1 MASHTFVIEHMEE
14 DDEESKSVPPWVYL
28 EYRQMIAIAGPT
40 SSVLFTHLSSSSRAA
55 LNSALASVQD
65 SSKFEVHSLGILD
78 VMKQHGVDVSQVC
91 LLDPKA
97 EKQLS
102 PSDSESFS
110 WYLFGV
116 CDDPPRDRTSE
127 LRRLGFPNRHLGS
140 VQMTTDTALGVTKR
154 VVVDKG
160 SYTYSYFLIPL
171 QDIPYVDHPTIRFNA
186 KESVEMPFRY
196 ITDSKGEPILP
207 EGMKTLLKED
217 LNKGFDF

>member
-1 MASHTFVIEHMEE
+1 MASHTFVIEHMED

-28 EYRQMIAIAGPT
+28 EYRQMISIAGPA

-78 VMKQHGVDVSQVC
+78 VMKQHGVDLNKIC

-97 EKQLS
+97 EKELS
-102 PSDSESFS
+102 PSDGESFS
-110 WYLFGV
+110 WFLFGGILG
-116 CDDPPRDRTSE
+116 DDPPRDRTSE

-154 VVVDKG
+154 VVVDKV
-160 SYTYSYFLIPL
+160 PL
-171 QDIPYVDHPTIRFNA
+171 QNIPYIDHPTIRFNA

-207 EGMKTLLKED
+207 EGMKVLLKED

>member
-28 EYRQMIAIAGPT
+28 EYKQMIAIAGST
-40 SSVLFTHLSSSSRAA
+40 SSVLFTHLSSSSSAA
-55 LNSALASVQD
+55 LNSALASVQA

-78 VMKQHGVDVSQVC
+78 VMKQHGVELNQVC

-97 EKQLS
+97 EKELS
-102 PSDSESFS
+102 PSDGESFS
-110 WYLFGV
+110 WFLFGGILV
-116 CDDPPRDRTSE
+116 IPGDDPPRDRTSE

-154 VVVDKG
+154 VVVDKVA
-160 SYTYSYFLIPL
+160 L
-171 QDIPYVDHPTIRFNA
+171 QAIPYIDHPTIRFNA

-207 EGMKTLLKED
+207 EGMKALLKED